1 MSEFYIHSEV
11 METIL
16 YRRTPIPVK
25 TIPKGTLLF
34 RLTKSAKD
42 DLRGIPKKDG
52 TRCILSNH
60 NVFFYPN
67 PFVGKFA
74 LSEFVR
80 SKDFPRIS
88 VFVLKN
94 DVKVIWLL
102 KPSPYSRV
110 DKNRK
115 RFFMKRCSTARK
127 GCVDRISLR
136 GSHAP
141 FNPCLS
147 DTIIEKYP
155 DVVGIMANAVGDK
168 KRIHEGLP
176 RKTMRVRKFFK
187 MADDAFGSH
196 SIPELVLHP
205 LKQRPAKDLIVKP
218 GDLLETNYKEL
229 FQLDSSND
237 DRLAAFMERHA
248 VYNPETFFY
257 TYKE

>member
-1 MSEFYIHSEV
+1 M
-11 METIL
+11 
-16 YRRTPIPVK
+16 
-25 TIPKGTLLF
+25 F
-34 RLTKSAKD
+34 RLTKSTKD
-42 DLRGIPKKDG
+42 DLRGYPKQDG

-67 PFVGKFA
+67 PFVGKLA
-74 LSEFVR
+74 LSEFIR
-80 SKDFPRIS
+80 AKDYPRIT

-102 KPSPYSRV
+102 DPSPYSRV

-115 RFFMKRCSTARK
+115 RNFMKRCSTARK
-127 GCVDRISLR
+127 GCVDRTSVR

-155 DVVGIMANAVGDK
+155 DVVGIMAIAFGDME
-168 KRIHEGLP
+168 RIKTNLP

-187 MADDAFGSH
+187 MATDSNKNH

-205 LKQRPAKDLIVKP
+205 LKQRPSKDLIVQP

-229 FQLDSSND
+229 VQLDSSND
-237 DRLAAFMERHA
+237 DRLAAFMDRHA

>member
-1 MSEFYIHSEV
+1 
-11 METIL
+11 MESIT
-16 YRRTPIPVK
+16 YRNRQIPIK

-34 RLTKSAKD
+34 RLTKSVKD
-42 DLRGIPKKDG
+42 DIRGIPKKDG

-67 PFVGKFA
+67 PFVGKLA
-74 LSEFVR
+74 LSEFIR
-80 SKDFPRIS
+80 AKDYPRIT
-88 VFVLKN
+88 VYVLKH

-102 KPSPYSRV
+102 DPSPFSRV
-110 DKNRK
+110 DKNKK
-115 RFFMKRCSTARK
+115 RSFMKRCSTARK
-127 GCVDRISLR
+127 GCVDKISIR

-155 DVVGIMANAVGDK
+155 DVVGIMAIAFGDME
-168 KRIHEGLP
+168 RIKTGLP

-187 MADDAFGSH
+187 MATDSNKNH

-205 LKQRPAKDLIVKP
+205 LTKRPAKDLIVNP
-218 GDLLETNYKEL
+218 GDTLETNYKEL

-237 DRLAAFMERHA
+237 DRLASFMEKHA
-248 VYNPETFFY
+248 AYDPETFFY
-257 TYKE
+257 TYRE